1 MNIHDTG
8 LIILV
13 IVLTLVA
20 LGVGFLMGAE
30 VVRIVRDLISQASSQ
45 ATKSMELDST
55 PAEDARSERTRRN
68 RATVERLIT
77 KFEEKDSRSLP
88 RARE

>member
-13 IVLTLVA
+13 IVLTLA
-20 LGVGFLMGAE
+20 AMGVGFLMGAE